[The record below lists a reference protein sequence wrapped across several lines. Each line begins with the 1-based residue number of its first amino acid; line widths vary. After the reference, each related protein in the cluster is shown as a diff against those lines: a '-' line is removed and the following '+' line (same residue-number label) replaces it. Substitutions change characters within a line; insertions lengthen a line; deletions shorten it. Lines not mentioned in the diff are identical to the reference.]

1 MATILQKLMKYLN
14 FNTLIH
20 APNRLQIC
28 ALLAPFE
35 RVEFRVL
42 GKELGLSDSVLSK
55 HIKMLED
62 MGYVKQTKRKV
73 DGRERRGFHLTGK
86 GRMAFDLHVKELKRI
101 VSGF

>member
-1 MATILQKLMKYLN
+1 MNYSN

-28 ALLAPFE
+28 ALLAPFK

-42 GKELGLSDSVLSK
+42 AEDLAVSDSVLSK
-55 HIKMLED
+55 HIKMLENV
-62 MGYVKQTKRKV
+62 GYVKQTKSKV
-73 DGRERRGFHLTGK
+73 NGRVRRWFHLTGK

-101 VSGF
+101 IG